1 VNITS
6 TSTRRWGSAAALAL
20 AGAVVLSSCAANE
33 PTDPGT
39 DDPSGLSGTLI
50 GGGASSQSAAQD
62 AWIAAFQDANPDV
75 TVEYE
80 PTGSG
85 TGRDNFVAGAN
96 DFTGTDRAFKDDEL
110 AKDDFAGCVPGT
122 PIVEI
127 PNYISPIAI
136 IFNLE
141 GIDFLD
147 MDAATI
153 AGILKGDI
161 VKWNDPAIVSQNP
174 DADLPDLAITAVHR
188 SDESGTTENLT
199 DYLSANTP
207 VWDAEVSGD
216 WPYEGGEAAN
226 GTSGVVD
233 AVANGTGTFGYAD
246 ASRAGGLGIVAV
258 KVGDAYVEYSA
269 AAAAAIVDASPAAP
283 GRDAVDMAIEL
294 DRTSD
299 AAGVYPI
306 VLVSYLVA
314 CSDYA
319 DDSVVDLVK
328 AYLGYVISDAGQAV
342 GAEAAGIAP
351 ISAALYERA
360 KAAVDSI
367 QSQHHGSARCP
378 PALCEDRA
386 PGRLRL

>member
-1 VNITS
+1 MNTMS
-6 TSTRRWGSAAALAL
+6 TSTRWGSAVALAV
-20 AGAVVLSSCAANE
+20 AGAVLLSSCAANE
-33 PTDPGT
+33 PTSPGT
-39 DDPSGLSGTLI
+39 EPSGLSGTLI
-50 GGGASSQSAAQD
+50 GGGASSQGAAQD
-62 AWIAAFQDANPDV
+62 AWIAAFQDANPDI

-85 TGRDNFVAGAN
+85 TGRDNFIAGGN
-96 DFTGTDRAFKDDEL
+96 NFTGSDRAFKDDEL

-136 IFNLE
+136 IFNLD
-141 GIDFLD
+141 GITSLK

-161 VKWNDPAIVSQNP
+161 GKWNDPAISSQN
-174 DADLPDLAITAVHR
+174 AGVELPDLVITAVHR

-207 VWDAEVSGD
+207 VWDADVSGT
-216 WPYEGGEAAN
+216 WPYPGGEAAN

-233 AVANGTGTFGYAD
+233 AVTNGTGTFGYAD
-246 ASRAGGLGIVAV
+246 ASRAAGLGTVAV
-258 KVGDAYVEYSA
+258 KVGDEYVEYSA

-283 GRDAVDMAIEL
+283 GRNAVDMAIDL
-294 DRTSD
+294 DRSSD

-319 DDSVVDLVK
+319 DDAIAELVK

-342 GAEAAGIAP
+342 GEKAAGIAP
-351 ISAALYERA
+351 ISATVFEKAM
-360 KAAVDSI
+360 AAVDSI
-367 QSQHHGSARCP
+367 T
-378 PALCEDRA
+378 
-386 PGRLRL
+386 